1 GTKIAFQVVGSGVLD
16 LLVFSGAQFGIDIID
31 DEPSLARAFR
41 RMTSYS
47 RVARFDTRGVGMS
60 DPVVEPPGVE
70 DWAGDALAVMDAAG
84 SDRPAVFSSIG
95 EAAAALLLAARH
107 PERVRSLV
115 IVNGFACVRRSADYP
130 IGASDEVITAVLESH
145 HLMAD
150 GFDFVAALAPSL
162 VGN

>member
-1 GTKIAFQVVGSGVLD
+1 
-16 LLVFSGAQFGIDIID
+16 
-31 DEPSLARAFR
+31 
-41 RMTSYS
+41 
-47 RVARFDTRGVGMS
+47 
-60 DPVVEPPGVE
+60 
-70 DWAGDALAVMDAAG
+70 
-84 SDRPAVFSSIG
+84 IG

-150 GFDFVAALAPSL
+150 GFDFVAALAPSM
-162 VGN
+162 VGNNEFRAWWERAARRGASPASSRALQVAVVNADVRGELSKIEAPTLVIQRKDNRLFPAPYGRYLAEHIPHATYRELPGADTWWWV